1 TSTDF
6 IILFSDAYHTPGLS
20 GIALTQ
26 ASLSAHVGSWA
37 SGFLAILI
45 LLFGFCALIGNYY
58 YGETNIGF
66 LNKSKKLI
74 FIYRIGVLAMI
85 VFGCVAKVQLVWD
98 LADLFMGLMVV
109 VNLIAIFL
117 LSKVVFT
124 ALKDYTRQKK
134 AGKDPVFYK
143 DVLKNHNGIECWP
156 LSDTKADTNNKQ
168 IS

>member
-1 TSTDF
+1 
-6 IILFSDAYHTPGLS
+6 
-20 GIALTQ
+20 
-26 ASLSAHVGSWA
+26 
-37 SGFLAILI
+37 
-45 LLFGFCALIGNYY
+45 
-58 YGETNIGF
+58 
-66 LNKSKKLI
+66 
-74 FIYRIGVLAMI
+74 M
-85 VFGCVAKVQLVWD
+85 
-98 LADLFMGLMVV
+98 FMGLMVI

-156 LSDTKADTNNKQ
+156 VSDTKTDTHNKQ